1 MHPNLFW
8 MARQPI
14 LDRRGT
20 TVAYEL
26 LFREGTENSSRPDD
40 RTATANVIARAFND
54 LGAGSVLGSCPGF
67 INFDAE
73 LLFSDIAELLPAGA
87 TVIELLETITLNDQV
102 VDRCRELRSRGFS
115 FALDDITELDE
126 SHASILPLVDFV
138 KIDIQALAPGA
149 LQPLIAQVRNVSRAR
164 LLAEKVEDQVQAE
177 TCLQLGFDLFQGF
190 YFARPTLLS
199 GRRVD
204 PARMAIMRLLNEC
217 ASDDWDLGPLEA
229 GLKETPEL
237 AYKLMRL
244 VNSVGMGVGRRI
256 GSLSHALVVVGRRQL
271 RRWLQVLMFACDDQT
286 RFAGPLLQMAT
297 ARGKLLELLAQRQS
311 ADAAFADRAFMTGI
325 LSLLDAL
332 LEVPMDEVIAQMT
345 LADDVALALVE
356 RSGRLGRLL
365 QVAEALERS
374 DLSNIAPLVDS
385 EIGCSMGEL
394 LEQQIAALT
403 WSNAILRD

>member
-1 MHPNLFW
+1 
-8 MARQPI
+8 
-14 LDRRGT
+14 
-20 TVAYEL
+20 
-26 LFREGTENSSRPDD
+26 
-40 RTATANVIARAFND
+40 
-54 LGAGSVLGSCPGF
+54 
-67 INFDAE
+67 
-73 LLFSDIAELLPAGA
+73 
-87 TVIELLETITLNDQV
+87 
-102 VDRCRELRSRGFS
+102 
-115 FALDDITELDE
+115 
-126 SHASILPLVDFV
+126 
-138 KIDIQALAPGA
+138 
-149 LQPLIAQVRNVSRAR
+149 
-164 LLAEKVEDQVQAE
+164 
-177 TCLQLGFDLFQGF
+177 
-190 YFARPTLLS
+190 
-199 GRRVD
+199 
-204 PARMAIMRLLNEC
+204 
-217 ASDDWDLGPLEA
+217 
-229 GLKETPEL
+229 
-237 AYKLMRL
+237 
-244 VNSVGMGVGRRI
+244 
-256 GSLSHALVVVGRRQL
+256 
-271 RRWLQVLMFACDDQT
+271 MFACDDQT